1 MLHGI
6 WQTRP
11 SNILIF
17 FYLGSQSVN
26 LFRRYMYGWLNR
38 FQKYINLIILCSF
51 LCWNWRREHQA
62 YMSSLLLKRSQS
74 IYRKTVRLIHSK
86 RSTNILKNDLVFVL
100 WLRGT
105 MQPPNNFT
113 SYMHVYIRYKHISSN
128 DIYIYRQSP
137 DHFNNMLRGRNLTQ
151 WSSST

>member
-51 LCWNWRREHQA
+51 LCWNWRREHKA

-74 IYRKTVRLIHSK
+74 LYRKTVRLIHSK
-86 RSTNILKNDLVFVL
+86 RSTYILKNDLVFVS

-105 MQPPNNFT
+105 MQPPNNLLLTCMF
-113 SYMHVYIRYKHISSN
+113 SYDIKIYSVSSN
-128 DIYIYRQSP
+128 YIYIYI
-137 DHFNNMLRGRNLTQ
+137 
-151 WSSST
+151 

>member
-17 FYLGSQSVN
+17 VYLGSQSVN

-51 LCWNWRREHQA
+51 LCWNWRRKHKA

-105 MQPPNNFT
+105 MQPPNNLLLT
-113 SYMHVYIRYKHISSN
+113 CMYTYDINILVVM
-128 DIYIYRQSP
+128 IYIYRQSP